1 MDDRDVIKVFVDHLR
16 ANGYP
21 SIEIE
26 RWPEDENRNTPEI
39 DALAGPF
46 AIEHTSVDILSNQR
60 RDSDWFMQAIGGI
73 GSELK
78 DITFRLRI
86 WIEYEDVAKGQNWSK
101 IRQALK
107 TWIVSEASRL
117 TDGRHVIEDI
127 AHVPFRICVIKHSDR
142 PPAVHVGR
150 FAPPDDT
157 LPSRIHTLFER
168 KGQKLAKYRKSGKI
182 TVLLVEN
189 YDLALM
195 NDQDMLKA
203 IQEAYPNGLPE
214 SVDKIWYADT
224 SIPDKVE
231 FYNYTSELVR
241 KEDCS
246 TLLGTKKPA
255 KSEITLSTSQVE
267 QEILAWEARI
277 SEKEDKASD
286 LSLQIQDIK
295 VAMNLFLGKYYSR
308 VGTFY
313 VKLDKLK
320 LRIKEY
326 EHRIDVAKGRKLTS
340 EDLESIETEVD
351 ETFSQER
358 RKVDD
363 LENEAS
369 ESAKEYDR
377 YLEQEETQPLEVEF
391 QQELK
396 RMYRRLALKFHP
408 DKAKDEKQVRKF
420 QKIFAAIAEAYKKGD
435 LETLK
440 KYMKQAEREERI
452 AKETPQEKLARLKND
467 YERLL
472 GIITKLQAELEEL
485 RADETYKLKEKVERA
500 KENGK
505 DLLKK
510 LAADLEEEIA
520 ENQVRLDGLVA
531 KYKDLIGDVTY

>member
-1 MDDRDVIKVFVDHLR
+1 MDDRDVIKAFVNHLR

-21 SIEIE
+21 SIKID

-39 DALAGPF
+39 DAIAGPF
-46 AIEHTSVDILSNQR
+46 AIEHTSLDIICNQR

-86 WIEYEDVAKGQNWSK
+86 WIEYDAVAKGQNWSK
-101 IRQALK
+101 IRQAIK
-107 TWIVSEASRL
+107 TWIVSDASRL

-127 AHVPFRICVIKHSDR
+127 AGVPFRICVFKHSDR
-142 PPAVHVGR
+142 PPGVNVGR
-150 FAPPDDT
+150 LGPPDDT
-157 LPSRIHTLFER
+157 LPSRIRMLFER
-168 KGQKLAKYRKSGKI
+168 KSEKLAKYHKSGKT

-189 YDLALM
+189 YDLALI

-241 KEDCS
+241 KENFS

-255 KSEITLSTSQVE
+255 KSEIALSTRQVE
-267 QEILAWEARI
+267 QEILAWEARL
-277 SEKEDKASD
+277 SEKENEASD

-295 VAMNLFLGKYYSR
+295 IAMNLFLGEYYSR
-308 VGTFY
+308 VGIFY

-326 EHRIDVAKGRKLTS
+326 EHRIAVAQGKKLTP
-340 EDLESIETEVD
+340 ENLESIEAQVD
-351 ETFSQER
+351 ETFSQQR

-369 ESAKEYDR
+369 ESAQEYDK
-377 YLEQEETQPLEVEF
+377 YLEQEKRKPFDEVF

-396 RMYRRLALKFHP
+396 RIYRRLALKFHP
-408 DKAKDEKQVRKF
+408 DKAKDEKQARKF

-452 AKETPQEKLARLKND
+452 ARETSEEKLARLKND
-467 YERLL
+467 YERVLD
-472 GIITKLQAELEEL
+472 IIAKLQAELKEL
-485 RADETYKLKEKVERA
+485 KTDETYKLKEKIDQA
-500 KENGK
+500 KKDGK
-505 DLLKK
+505 DLLQK
-510 LAADLEEEIA
+510 LAADTKEEIA
-520 ENQVRLDGLVA
+520 ENQARLDNLVA
-531 KYKDLIGDVTY
+531 EYKDLIGDVAY